1 MSYIKAYNSY
11 FCVKVHL
18 VYICTRKW
26 VWLFFNNF
34 VLNIFI
40 LHVFFLKL
48 ITSLTLTTAMTVCI
62 WPFET
67 CLLRFNLEN
76 RTNIFGMSWQ
86 KEIGLT
92 NISVLYY
99 WSHLKS
105 LSLLRS
111 IQVVNLYWDP
121 YDKFWMSHDNFL
133 FIKIVHFR

>member
-18 VYICTRKW
+18 VYICKW

-105 LSLLRS
+105 LLRS
-111 IQVVNLYWDP
+111 ILQVLGCLVTIFVYQNCPFQIFGSYEKWIQC
-121 YDKFWMSHDNFL
+121 SN
-133 FIKIVHFR
+133 